1 MNHLNMDAHLI
12 DGDVGDEQHH
22 VHKQCVEP
30 IEQRPATAHYWSAG
44 GAGHVP
50 GWYKVAHDGEWW
62 FWRTDR
68 DCWLHAPCPAGEVLR
83 NLVALPPLDNA
94 TYVTGSHYFRLGQYG
109 WEHWESGSKQWTP
122 CDAPNPGSVDR
133 VIHPGLKPNASE
145 IPNSSDHIA
154 DAGEMVEGAP
164 AALEAKRQQLQQDHS
179 GDTTKKPSMVDLY
192 PKYYKD
198 FTGVDEVDVYMV
210 HDRFQINDPSGC
222 IHHAS
227 KKLLLCGVR
236 TGGKDMAT
244 EIKEARDTLT
254 RKLQLMGVEK

>member
-1 MNHLNMDAHLI
+1 MAAEMSRMDVVGQNGNDGLHYCEELDRHRA
-12 DGDVGDEQHH
+12 GDVGDEQHH
-22 VHKQCVEP
+22 VDKRIEP
-30 IEQRPATAHYWSAG
+30 IDQRPDTAHYWSTG

-68 DCWLHAPCPAGEVLR
+68 DCWLHAPCPADDVLN
-83 NLVALPPLDNA
+83 NLEALPPLDTA
-94 TYVTGSHYFRLGQYG
+94 THVIGSYYFRLGQYG
-109 WEHWESGSKQWTP
+109 WEHWESGLKQWIGCT
-122 CDAPNPGSVDR
+122 APNPGSVDR
-133 VIHPGLKPNASE
+133 VIHPRVTLNQPE
-145 IPNSSDHIA
+145 IPDSSDHIP
-154 DAGEMVEGAP
+154 DAG
-164 AALEAKRQQLQQDHS
+164 
-179 GDTTKKPSMVDLY
+179 KKISMAELY

-198 FTGVDEVDVYMV
+198 FTGVDEADVYLV

-254 RKLQLMGVEK
+254 RKLQLMGVE